1 MQFVQVVNGTQDDL
15 YTVESY
21 LRTFLASDQGNAPT
35 DEPPRI
41 SIQDKPLK

>member
-21 LRTFLASDQGNAPT
+21 LRTFLASDQGNA
-35 DEPPRI
+35 
-41 SIQDKPLK
+41 QYKPLQMSPLG